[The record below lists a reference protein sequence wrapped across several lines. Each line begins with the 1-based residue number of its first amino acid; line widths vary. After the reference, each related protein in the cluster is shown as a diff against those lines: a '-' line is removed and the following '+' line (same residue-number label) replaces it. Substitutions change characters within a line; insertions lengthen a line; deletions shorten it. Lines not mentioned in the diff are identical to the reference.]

1 MTTKLL
7 DGPLKMVQAQL
18 QFLPDRA
25 GLPPLLSQRR
35 TEEEA
40 AGNATAGKEV
50 FANYCQTY
58 HDPESEETSVGPGL
72 KGLFESPPHTL
83 ADDTEHEEHRV
94 ELIRDQII
102 NGSSMMAPVTLSYE
116 ELENLIAYL
125 KTL

>member
-18 QFLPDRA
+18 HFLPDRA

-50 FANYCQTY
+50 FANYCQTC
-58 HDPESEETSVGPGL
+58 HDPESEETIVGPGL
-72 KGLFESPPHTL
+72 KGLFESPPIPWRT
-83 ADDTEHEEHRV
+83 
-94 ELIRDQII
+94 
-102 NGSSMMAPVTLSYE
+102 APSTRSTGW
-116 ELENLIAYL
+116 N
-125 KTL
+125 